1 MSAVNE
7 IINIRMTGTDKLRTV
22 NIGSVDVPS
31 VKYSLVKEQRE
42 SQIVK
47 SKACE
52 NFTRHFQSNTA
63 YILD

>member
-1 MSAVNE
+1 MSAVSE

-42 SQIVK
+42 SQMV
-47 SKACE
+47 
-52 NFTRHFQSNTA
+52 
-63 YILD
+63 Y